1 MNETISRSIFKFDEQ
16 KEKLQSD
23 YYRLLQEESGLDEKK
38 YIIFLFSLFSRFR
51 KHREK
56 VAKRKNEGDEQS
68 EYHEQTHQTIKRRI
82 SDSELENSSISSS
95 PTPSF
100 EPMDLSG
107 SKYFSLM

>member
-1 MNETISRSIFKFDEQ
+1 MFRIM
-16 KEKLQSD
+16 
-23 YYRLLQEESGLDEKK
+23 Y
-38 YIIFLFSLFSRFR
+38 LFFRFR

-68 EYHEQTHQTIKRRI
+68 EYQQTHQTIKRRI

-107 SKYFSLM
+107 SKSYTKAEFNWYLTRP

>member
-1 MNETISRSIFKFDEQ
+1 M
-16 KEKLQSD
+16 
-23 YYRLLQEESGLDEKK
+23 
-38 YIIFLFSLFSRFR
+38 FSRFR

-107 SKYFSLM
+107 SKSYTKAEFNFKNEKENPNHQKLFQI

>member
-1 MNETISRSIFKFDEQ
+1 MKSSWVLSEEERFRRS
-16 KEKLQSD
+16 
-23 YYRLLQEESGLDEKK
+23 
-38 YIIFLFSLFSRFR
+38 R

-56 VAKRKNEGDEQS
+56 VTKWKIEGDEQS
-68 EYHEQTHQTIKRRI
+68 EYHEQQTHQTIKRRI

-107 SKYFSLM
+107 SKYFSFM